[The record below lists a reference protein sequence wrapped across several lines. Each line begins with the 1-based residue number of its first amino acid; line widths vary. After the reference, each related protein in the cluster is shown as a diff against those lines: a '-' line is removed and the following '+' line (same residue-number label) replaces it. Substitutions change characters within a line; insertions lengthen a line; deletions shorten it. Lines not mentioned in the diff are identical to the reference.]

1 MSERKLRSVRFD
13 FYSKQTIAIVI
24 VFLLFVILNACPNS
38 GEKREFFGEFLAN
51 DSGVSHG
58 GFEWAGSYT
67 ASLVVRGTKGDLTLT
82 FEIGLGDYLQK
93 HKFSVS
99 EFALAGGTISFK
111 IEGRPATLVQVEEDA
126 IWNRQYDNYLSANN
140 SDDPSE
146 QIGYLPIEPFEGYNS
161 RYYIDLWLS
170 PLVSGTTFLPLD

>member
-24 VFLLFVILNACPNS
+24 VFLLFVILNACPHS
-38 GEKREFFGEFLAN
+38 GEKREFSGEFLAN

-67 ASLVVRGTKGDLTLT
+67 ASLVVRGTKGDLILV
-82 FEIGLGDYLQK
+82 FEIGLGDYLEK

-99 EFALAGGTISFK
+99 EFAEAGETISFK
-111 IEGRPATLVQVEEDA
+111 IEGRPATLVLVEEDN
-126 IWNRQYDNYLSANN
+126 IWSRQYDNHLSANN

-146 QIGYLPIEPFEGYNS
+146 QIGYLPIEPFEGYS
-161 RYYIDLWLS
+161 SHYYIDLRLS
-170 PLVSGTTFLPLD
+170 PIESGTTFSPLD

>member
-24 VFLLFVILNACPNS
+24 VFLLFIILNACPHS
-38 GEKREFFGEFLAN
+38 GEKKEFIGEFLAN

-58 GFEWAGSYT
+58 GFEWAGSYS
-67 ASLVVRGTKGDLTLT
+67 ASLVVRGTKGDLILD

-99 EFALAGGTISFK
+99 DFAETGGTISFK
-111 IEGRPATLVQVEEDA
+111 IEGRPATLVLVEEDN
-126 IWNRQYDNYLSANN
+126 IWNRQYDDYLSANN
-140 SDDPSE
+140 SDDPAE
-146 QIGYLPIEPFEGYNS
+146 QIGYLPIEPFDGYNS
-161 RYYIDLWLS
+161 RYYVDLRLS
-170 PLVSGTTFLPLD
+170 PLVSGTTLSPRD

>member
-13 FYSKQTIAIVI
+13 FYSKQSIAIVI

-38 GEKREFFGEFLAN
+38 GEKREFSGEFLAN

-67 ASLVVRGTKGDLTLT
+67 ASLVVRGTKGDLILT
-82 FEIGLGDYLQK
+82 FEIGLGDYLEK
-93 HKFSVS
+93 HKFSIS
-99 EFALAGGTISFK
+99 EFAEAGGTISFK
-111 IEGRPATLVQVEEDA
+111 IEGKPAALVLVEEDS

-161 RYYIDLWLS
+161 RYYVDLRLS
-170 PLVSGTTFLPLD
+170 PLEPGTTFSPLY